1 LSISKG
7 YDAILAQ
14 GFPAS
19 YIHHMMKSVNDTDSD
34 IAVRV
39 ENLRVRRGGH
49 EILHGLDV
57 ALSTGTVTGLLGP
70 SGCGKTT
77 LMRALVGV
85 QRYEGGVAVLG
96 YVPGAP
102 DVRDRI
108 GYVTQ
113 SAAVYKDLTARQ
125 NLRYFASL
133 AGSRMQG
140 VDEALEVVGLT
151 ALADRR
157 VSTYSGGEANR
168 VSLACA
174 LVANPE
180 LLVLDEPTV
189 GLDPVTRE
197 DLWEAFRAIAA
208 RGTTILV
215 SSHVM
220 DEAFRCDAVLLM
232 REGRL
237 LATTTASELLE
248 RTGGTTLD
256 DAFLRL
262 IRSAERTARAP
273 DAAPIISGRQEVAR

>member
-1 LSISKG
+1 MSISKG

-96 YVPGAP
+96 HVPGAP

-157 VSTYSGGEANR
+157 VSTYSGG
-168 VSLACA
+168 
-174 LVANPE
+174 VANPE